1 MVHIHCVVSFRFKN
15 HSFISSLNNILI
27 IKSYAKTIFILYKF
41 TGTTA
46 LLQISTKNFDYL
58 ICPFKT
64 RNEIITKLSHV
75 FRNPKIAKIFHA
87 IDNDFLSLR
96 RDFQITLVGA
106 VDTKEAYKLL
116 TKTSEAISFDAL
128 LQKLDLNQSKLK

>member
-1 MVHIHCVVSFRFKN
+1 M
-15 HSFISSLNNILI
+15 
-27 IKSYAKTIFILYKF
+27 
-41 TGTTA
+41 
-46 LLQISTKNFDYL
+46 
-58 ICPFKT
+58 
-64 RNEIITKLSHV
+64 